1 MNRSLRRTLLPAA
14 AATVV
19 CGIVVTLIVGNGSGA
34 VVAKDTGSPV
44 VDTVSVNGVGRVTG
58 VPDVLRLGLGVATTG
73 QSVNAALDAANGD
86 VKRITDVL
94 HHHGVADKDIQTS
107 DLSINPHWD
116 PTIAGRIT
124 GYDVSESLSVAL
136 RKLPDA
142 GSTISDAA
150 TAGGNATRIDGV
162 SFDIEDNTALLG
174 QARDAAFAD
183 AKAKAAEYAK
193 LSGRTLGKVSQIS
206 ENTDVSPRPMPFA
219 GMNATAAKAM
229 APVPVSA
236 GTQQVSVNTSVV
248 WQLN

>member
-19 CGIVVTLIVGNGSGA
+19 GGIVVTLIVGNGSGA
-34 VVAKDTGSPV
+34 VVAKDTDSPA

-107 DLSINPHWD
+107 GLSINPHWD
-116 PTIAGRIT
+116 PNTAGRIN

-136 RKLPDA
+136 RKLSDA

-162 SFDIEDNTALLG
+162 SFDIEDNGALLG

-183 AKAKAAEYAK
+183 AKAKAEEYAK
-193 LSGRTLGKVSQIS
+193 LSGRTLGKVSQVS
-206 ENTDVSPRPMPFA
+206 ESTESSPRPMPFA
-219 GMNATAAKAM
+219 AMDGMASKAM
-229 APVPVSA
+229 APAPISA
-236 GTQQVSVNTSVV
+236 GTQQVSVTTSVV